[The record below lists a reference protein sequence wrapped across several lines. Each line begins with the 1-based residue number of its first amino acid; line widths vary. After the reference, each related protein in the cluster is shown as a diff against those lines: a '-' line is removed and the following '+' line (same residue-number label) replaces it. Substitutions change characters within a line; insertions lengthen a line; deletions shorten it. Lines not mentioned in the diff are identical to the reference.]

1 MSNSNKEIALQILNE
16 NSIGVMATNN
26 NGVPNSRYMTF
37 HYVESKLYTVAK
49 EDSDVV
55 REITEYAGTHI
66 LLGYEDKED
75 KGVLETFLEIE
86 GNAATTLN
94 DVVKK
99 QLLEKYSAHEHGN
112 FVLIQVTPTR
122 MRIMNKNGKNQ
133 EEVHLY

>member
-1 MSNSNKEIALQILNE
+1 MSKSNKEIALQILNE

-37 HYVESKLYTVAK
+37 DYVQSKLYTVAL
-49 EDSDVV
+49 EDSEVV
-55 REITEYAGTHI
+55 REITEYGGTHI
-66 LLGYEDKED
+66 LLGYESD
-75 KGVLETFLEIE
+75 GLLETFLEIE

-94 DVVKK
+94 DVVKQ
-99 QLLEKYSAHEHGN
+99 QLLEKYPEHADGN

-133 EEVHLY
+133 EEIQLY

>member
-1 MSNSNKEIALQILNE
+1 MSKSNKEIALQILNE

-37 HYVESKLYTVAK
+37 DYVQSKLYTVAL

-55 REITEYAGTHI
+55 REITEYGGTHI
-66 LLGYEDKED
+66 LLGYESD
-75 KGVLETFLEIE
+75 GILETFLEIE

-94 DVVKK
+94 DVVKQ
-99 QLLEKYSAHEHGN
+99 QLLEKYPEHADGN

-133 EEVHLY
+133 EEIQLY

>member
-1 MSNSNKEIALQILNE
+1 MANSNKDIALQILNE

-37 HYVESKLYTVAK
+37 DYVQSKLYTVAL
-49 EDSDVV
+49 EDSEVV
-55 REITEYAGTHI
+55 REITEYGGTHI
-66 LLGYEDKED
+66 LLGYESD
-75 KGVLETFLEIE
+75 GILETFLEIE

-94 DVVKK
+94 DVVKQ
-99 QLLEKYSAHEHGN
+99 QLLEKYPEHADGN

-133 EEVHLY
+133 EEIQLY

>member
-1 MSNSNKEIALQILNE
+1 MSNKEIALQILNE

-26 NGVPNSRYMTF
+26 NGMPNSRYMTF

-66 LLGYEDKED
+66 LLGYESN
-75 KGVLETFLEIE
+75 GLLETFLEIE

-94 DVVKK
+94 DVVKR
-99 QLLEKYSAHEHGN
+99 QLLEKYSEHEDGN
-112 FVLIQVTPTR
+112 YVLIQVTPTR

>member
-1 MSNSNKEIALQILNE
+1 MSKSNKEIALQILNE

-37 HYVESKLYTVAK
+37 HYVESKLYTVAL

-55 REITEYAGTHI
+55 REITEYGGTHI
-66 LLGYEDKED
+66 LLGYESD
-75 KGVLETFLEIE
+75 GLLETFLEIE

-94 DVVKK
+94 DVVKQ
-99 QLLEKYSAHEHGN
+99 QLLEKYPEHGDGN

-133 EEVHLY
+133 EEIQLY

>member
-26 NGVPNSRYMTF
+26 NGIPNSRYMTF

-55 REITEYAGTHI
+55 REIKEYGGTHI
-66 LLGYEDKED
+66 LLGYENDGILD
-75 KGVLETFLEIE
+75 TFLEIE

-94 DVVKK
+94 DVVKQ

-112 FVLIQVTPTR
+112 YVLIQVTPTR

>member
-1 MSNSNKEIALQILNE
+1 MSKSNKEIALQILNE

-37 HYVESKLYTVAK
+37 DYVESKLYTVAQ
-49 EDSDVV
+49 EDSEVV
-55 REITEYAGTHI
+55 REITEYGGTHI
-66 LLGYEDKED
+66 LLGYEGE
-75 KGVLETFLEIE
+75 GILETFLEIE

-94 DVVKK
+94 DVVKQ
-99 QLLEKYSAHEHGN
+99 QLLEKYPEHADGN

-133 EEVHLY
+133 EEIQLY

>member
-1 MSNSNKEIALQILNE
+1 MSKSNKEIALQILNE

-37 HYVESKLYTVAK
+37 DYVQSKLYTVAL
-49 EDSDVV
+49 EDSEVV
-55 REITEYAGTHI
+55 REITEYGGTHI
-66 LLGYEDKED
+66 LLGYESD
-75 KGVLETFLEIE
+75 GILETFLEIE

-94 DVVKK
+94 DVVKQ
-99 QLLEKYSAHEHGN
+99 QLLEKYPDHADGK

-133 EEVHLY
+133 EEIQLY

>member
-1 MSNSNKEIALQILNE
+1 MSKSNKEIALQILNE

-26 NGVPNSRYMTF
+26 NGLPNSRYMTF
-37 HYVESKLYTVAK
+37 NYVQSKLYTVAL

-55 REITEYAGTHI
+55 REITEYGGTHI
-66 LLGYEDKED
+66 LLGYESD
-75 KGVLETFLEIE
+75 GILETFLEIE

-94 DVVKK
+94 DVVKQ
-99 QLLEKYSAHEHGN
+99 QLLEKYPEHADGN

-133 EEVHLY
+133 EEIQLY

>member
-1 MSNSNKEIALQILNE
+1 MSKSNKEIALQILNE

-37 HYVESKLYTVAK
+37 DYVQSKLYTVAL
-49 EDSDVV
+49 EDSEVV
-55 REITEYAGTHI
+55 REITEYGGTHI
-66 LLGYEDKED
+66 LLGYESD
-75 KGVLETFLEIE
+75 GLLETFLEIE

-94 DVVKK
+94 DAVKQ
-99 QLLEKYSAHEHGN
+99 QLLEKYPEHADGN

-133 EEVHLY
+133 EEIQLY

>member
-1 MSNSNKEIALQILNE
+1 MSKSNKEIALQILDE

-37 HYVESKLYTVAK
+37 HYVESKLYTVAL

-55 REITEYAGTHI
+55 REITEYGGTHI
-66 LLGYEDKED
+66 LLGYESD
-75 KGVLETFLEIE
+75 GLLETFLEIE

-94 DVVKK
+94 DVVKQ
-99 QLLEKYSAHEHGN
+99 QLLEKYPEHADGN

-133 EEVHLY
+133 EEIQLY

>member
-1 MSNSNKEIALQILNE
+1 MSKSNKEIALQILNE

-37 HYVESKLYTVAK
+37 DYVESKLYTVAL

-55 REITEYAGTHI
+55 REITEFGGTHI
-66 LLGYEDKED
+66 LLGYEGE
-75 KGVLETFLEIE
+75 GMLETFLEIE

-94 DVVKK
+94 DAVKQK
-99 QLLEKYSAHEHGN
+99 LLDKYPKHADGN

-122 MRIMNKNGKNQ
+122 MRIMNKDGKNQ
-133 EEVHLY
+133 EEIQLY

>member
-1 MSNSNKEIALQILNE
+1 MSKSNKEIALQILNE

-37 HYVESKLYTVAK
+37 DYVQSKLYTVAL
-49 EDSDVV
+49 EDSEVV
-55 REITEYAGTHI
+55 REITEYGGTHI
-66 LLGYEDKED
+66 LLGYESD
-75 KGVLETFLEIE
+75 GILETFLEIE

-94 DVVKK
+94 DVVKQ
-99 QLLEKYSAHEHGN
+99 QLLEKYPDHADGN

-133 EEVHLY
+133 EEIQLY

>member
-1 MSNSNKEIALQILNE
+1 MSKSNKEIALQILNE

-37 HYVESKLYTVAK
+37 HYVESKLYTVAL

-55 REITEYAGTHI
+55 REITEYGGTHI
-66 LLGYEDKED
+66 LLGYESD
-75 KGVLETFLEIE
+75 GLLETFLEIE

-94 DVVKK
+94 DVVKQ
-99 QLLEKYSAHEHGN
+99 QLLEKYPEHADGN
-112 FVLIQVTPTR
+112 FVLIQVTLTR

-133 EEVHLY
+133 EEIQLY